1 MQSQPSL
8 AKAALPAEAGFYSLD
23 KLRRQFT
30 DYLTMKSAEVDEQK
44 ESRRY
49 YHVVQWTKE
58 QIDAIRARGQP
69 VVTVPEF
76 SRKVN
81 AIVGILERLKQDPKA
96 QPNTPNH
103 ADGADLGTE
112 TLRYAMNSQK
122 WDSIVPFCG
131 RCAALD
137 GIAGV
142 EFDIIQGDV
151 GDPEIGMAGVQPDTF
166 FYDPRSIEEDFSDAM
181 FMGTSKWVDLDV
193 LVTMFPDKEE
203 EIKSMSARGHEFTID
218 SDRDIVWQNS
228 MRSTFRAVDHWYL
241 YRGEWR
247 WCFHVGGLKLAE
259 GTSPWFDEKKKSQSK
274 FCMFSANV
282 DHEGDRYGFLRPLKS
297 ACDEVNQRKSRMLHI
312 TNSRRLIVTD
322 GAVKDVEKARKEWA
336 RADGVVKL
344 NPGKKIGDDIMRDDT
359 SQDFAGQL
367 ALYQEAK
374 LELDR
379 FGPNAAQLGQGET
392 AKSGRAIALLQQAGL
407 AELGPFLIA
416 FRNWKFRVYRM
427 MWNAIQ
433 RNWQAERWIR
443 VTDSEDMVQF
453 IQLNGLTV
461 DQYGRPAIV
470 NALGSLDVDITLDE
484 SGDFAT
490 TMAEALDTL
499 QSALSA
505 GMQIPPDILI
515 DLLPIRQDIK
525 KRIKERMEQA
535 SQPDPLA
542 EQAKQ
547 VALEQEQAKTEETR
561 AKTGKAKA
569 DTFKS
574 TADAVTKLAT
584 SPLGMGAMGGLPTF
598 GSGGTGGSGL
608 PPAPPSQLPQMAGMA
623 GQLPSAPPGMAPQGP
638 PSMPPDLGFGA
649 GPDVMALPPMPS
661 QQSFGF

>member
-1 MQSQPSL
+1 MQSQPTL
-8 AKAALPAEAGFYSLD
+8 ETAALPDEAGYHSLD

-30 DYLTMKSAEVDEQK
+30 DYLTMKAAEVEEQK

-49 YHVVQWTKE
+49 FHIVQWTKE
-58 QIDAIRARGQP
+58 QIEAIRARGQP

-96 QPNTPNH
+96 YPNTPKH
-103 ADGADLGTE
+103 SDGADLATE
-112 TLRYAMNSQK
+112 TLRYAMSSQK
-122 WDSIVPFCG
+122 WDQIVPFCG

-137 GIAGV
+137 GIAGI
-142 EFDIIQGDV
+142 EFDIVQGDF
-151 GDPEIGMAGVQPDTF
+151 GDPEVGIASVQPDTF
-166 FYDPRSIEEDFSDAM
+166 FYDPRSYEEDFSDAM

-193 LVTMFPDKEE
+193 LVTMFPDKED
-203 EIKSMSARGHEFTID
+203 EIKAMSARGHEFTID
-218 SDRDIVWQNS
+218 SDRDVIWQNS

-259 GTSPWFDEKKKSQSK
+259 GVSPWLDEKKRSQSK

-297 ACDEVNQRKSRMLHI
+297 SCDEVNQRKSRMLHI

-322 GAVKDVEKARKEWA
+322 GAVKDVEKTRKEWA

-344 NPGKKIGDDIMRDDT
+344 NPGKEIGRDIMRDDT
-359 SQDFAGQL
+359 AQDFAGQL

-461 DQYGRPAIV
+461 DEFGNPAIV

-535 SQPDPLA
+535 QQPDPMA
-542 EQAKQ
+542 EEAKR

-561 AKTGKAKA
+561 TKTGLNKANA
-569 DTFKS
+569 FKS
-574 TADAVTKLAT
+574 TAQAVAT
-584 SPLGMGAMGGLPTF
+584 ISASPVGMGGMQGMMPGGSPMGGNP
-598 GSGGTGGSGL
+598 
-608 PPAPPSQLPQMAGMA
+608 
-623 GQLPSAPPGMAPQGP
+623 LPSPAMRPSIPAMSARPLPAMDGMGGGQMMPQQP
-638 PSMPPDLGFGA
+638 QPFPA
-649 GPDVMALPPMPS
+649 